1 MKKLALIVSLLF
13 SLYSLHAQGP
23 GTLYGAY
30 KFMGTLGIPKDTLL
44 PPTANRLQPH
54 VAGLGD
60 SLYLWSWRQGKWIIV
75 IGAGGGG
82 TTYSN
87 GYGLTLAS
95 NVFKVDTFAIETR
108 ARSLKQLDSL
118 HAVVTYT
125 NGLGILP
132 LAGNVIAVD
141 TFQMATKPY
150 AKFVGDSIRRQ
161 IGIPTL
167 DQVLFAGAGLT
178 RSYSSN
184 LATNTLTFTNGPVS
198 LISDAFGGTFRQSRL
213 DVSSISSYMESRST
227 IGVAYENTTTD
238 PSGYP
243 IAVMQA
249 NNIAGTV
256 VSNITVYP
264 DSTDIN
270 PGPSG
275 DLRIRTLNATTDT
288 AWKIAV
294 WKPGTTQV
302 KYYPYWPAFGGGGGT
317 IRAYYVDNI
326 IRSGFDSLFYWR
338 SDTSFAGRAYKL
350 AVNSSKLTL
359 TRPAGENSDSTTSWL
374 LDVVEAN
381 ISRNNL
387 GGGALS
393 VANGGTNLTSFT
405 KGDIMVATGATT
417 LVKLAVGTDGQVIT
431 ADAAQASGI
440 KWATPAGGGG
450 AETDPLSIHNQYT
463 YQTGAAA
470 NIKSLTVKDTL
481 WMPGGDSYIV
491 EFPASG
497 SGSNWINMSTGGAS
511 GIGTGGVG
519 QDAWI
524 AYAKFS
530 GQYFPDAT
538 AGSIVYRSKTANL
551 YFGVGTGTATSV
563 MQIMNSSATV
573 RITKAGSTIIYDTSA
588 GKPLV
593 VDASGNVIGRGY
605 WYGGGA
611 GGSGTVTT
619 VSVVSANGFAGTV
632 ATATTTPAITLTTTV
647 TGMIKGNGTAFSAA
661 TADVD
666 FEAPHTTLSGY
677 GITDALSNSTTSTQD
692 GYFSTIK
699 LKDVTNPSH
708 YLTVDVNEDLTAA
721 RTLHIVTGD
730 ATRTLTFAGNAT
742 VSGNNTGDQTIS
754 LTNDL
759 SGSGTGTISA
769 TITTGAVSNSK
780 LAQMAAHT
788 YKGNNTGSTADAADI
803 TATQLT
809 ADLNTFTSSLQGLA
823 PSSGGGTTNFLRAD
837 GTWAAPPSGFTN
849 PMTTLGDIIY
859 EDATPTAARLAGNTT
874 STKKFLTQ
882 TGTGSVSAAPGWN
895 TLAASDIP
903 SGATNYIQNQNAG
916 AQSSASFFIDGSG
929 RVGTSMVIGSM
940 SLTMSGANARLLNGT
955 SNVGTFEVW
964 VGGQDKLG
972 LKVNSDGSITSDY
985 KEIIGLASSDITG
998 MTEGN
1003 KFSVKLDNS
1012 ANGVNMGTFRV
1023 NQTASSTSVS
1033 SALQP
1038 WLRTTHATGTVADVR
1053 TFVSVYDQG
1062 SASAVTE
1069 ARVGQ
1074 FSGLI
1079 SNTTA
1084 GTIGTLKL
1092 AIAKVDANTGTAG
1105 TIDNL
1110 YGFYFEAPGGA
1121 GTITFTN
1128 QRYAFYNNDASAATL
1143 LKGKVFFPSLGT
1155 TTPDKSL
1162 GYVSS
1167 TGEVV
1172 ALNSV
1177 QTAQGSFSPTF
1188 SSAVNCATSST
1199 STMYYTRVGNW
1210 VTVWGQASM
1219 TSVSTSAQATIK
1231 LDIPVASNLVGA
1243 DLYGTVTSQDA
1254 TAVGYVT
1261 MDDVNDKASVQFKST
1276 AASTTISFQFGYL
1289 VH

>member
-1 MKKLALIVSLLF
+1 MKKLALIISLLF
-13 SLYSLHAQGP
+13 SLSSLHAQGP

-54 VAGLGD
+54 VAAPGD

-75 IGAGGGG
+75 IGSGGGG

-132 LAGNVIAVD
+132 LTGNVIAID

-167 DQVLFAGAGLT
+167 DQVLFAGANLT

-184 LATNTLTFTNGPVS
+184 LATNNLTFTNGPVS

-302 KYYPYWPAFGGGGGT
+302 KYYPYWPAFGGAGGT

-326 IRSGFDSLFYWR
+326 IRSGFDSAFYWR

-387 GGGALS
+387 GGGALT

-417 LVKLAVGTDGQVIT
+417 LVKFAVGTDGQVIT

-450 AETDPLSIHNQYT
+450 AETDPHAILNQYT

-551 YFGVGTGTATSV
+551 YFGVGTGTANSV

-605 WYGGGA
+605 WYGAGG

-619 VSVVSANGFAGTV
+619 VSVVSANGVAGTV

-677 GITDALSNSTTSTQD
+677 GITDAFPILPPRHKTDIFRPSN
-692 GYFSTIK
+692 
-699 LKDVTNPSH
+699 
-708 YLTVDVNEDLTAA
+708 
-721 RTLHIVTGD
+721 
-730 ATRTLTFAGNAT
+730 
-742 VSGNNTGDQTIS
+742 
-754 LTNDL
+754 
-759 SGSGTGTISA
+759 
-769 TITTGAVSNSK
+769 
-780 LAQMAAHT
+780 
-788 YKGNNTGSTADAADI
+788 
-803 TATQLT
+803 
-809 ADLNTFTSSLQGLA
+809 
-823 PSSGGGTTNFLRAD
+823 
-837 GTWAAPPSGFTN
+837 
-849 PMTTLGDIIY
+849 
-859 EDATPTAARLAGNTT
+859 
-874 STKKFLTQ
+874 
-882 TGTGSVSAAPGWN
+882 
-895 TLAASDIP
+895 
-903 SGATNYIQNQNAG
+903 
-916 AQSSASFFIDGSG
+916 
-929 RVGTSMVIGSM
+929 
-940 SLTMSGANARLLNGT
+940 
-955 SNVGTFEVW
+955 
-964 VGGQDKLG
+964 
-972 LKVNSDGSITSDY
+972 
-985 KEIIGLASSDITG
+985 
-998 MTEGN
+998 
-1003 KFSVKLDNS
+1003 
-1012 ANGVNMGTFRV
+1012 
-1023 NQTASSTSVS
+1023 
-1033 SALQP
+1033 
-1038 WLRTTHATGTVADVR
+1038 
-1053 TFVSVYDQG
+1053 
-1062 SASAVTE
+1062 
-1069 ARVGQ
+1069 
-1074 FSGLI
+1074 
-1079 SNTTA
+1079 
-1084 GTIGTLKL
+1084 
-1092 AIAKVDANTGTAG
+1092 
-1105 TIDNL
+1105 
-1110 YGFYFEAPGGA
+1110 
-1121 GTITFTN
+1121 
-1128 QRYAFYNNDASAATL
+1128 
-1143 LKGKVFFPSLGT
+1143 
-1155 TTPDKSL
+1155 
-1162 GYVSS
+1162 
-1167 TGEVV
+1167 
-1172 ALNSV
+1172 
-1177 QTAQGSFSPTF
+1177 
-1188 SSAVNCATSST
+1188 
-1199 STMYYTRVGNW
+1199 
-1210 VTVWGQASM
+1210 
-1219 TSVSTSAQATIK
+1219 
-1231 LDIPVASNLVGA
+1231 
-1243 DLYGTVTSQDA
+1243 
-1254 TAVGYVT
+1254 
-1261 MDDVNDKASVQFKST
+1261 
-1276 AASTTISFQFGYL
+1276 
-1289 VH
+1289 